1 MYIYICIYTQYTY
14 VYIYTIYIYTLYIYI
29 QYIYIQY
36 FVLAEPSGPDPLS
49 IGKSIESWTQFGQNN
64 LFSDVLFCFLEV
76 SKSTFTEQ
84 LMNLA

>member
-1 MYIYICIYTQYTY
+1 MYIYIQ
-14 VYIYTIYIYTLYIYI
+14 YIYIHYIYI

-36 FVLAEPSGPDPLS
+36 FVLADPSGADPLS

-76 SKSTFTEQ
+76 TKSTFTEQ